1 MSMIE
6 QAVYELE
13 LGKTYPMPIV
23 DLEAV
28 GKHARDKI
36 WAMKKHEL
44 VRAENKK
51 ILARHC
57 R

>member
-1 MSMIE
+1 MD
-6 QAVYELE
+6 QAFYEIE

-23 DLEAV
+23 DLEAA
-28 GKHARDKI
+28 GRHARDTI

-44 VRAENKK
+44 VRAENKR